1 MKRWKKVLLIVL
13 LALLAVIVGILIW
26 QRDNIKAL
34 YIALTTDQETILK
47 NMEQSKQELE
57 DSLTDYD
64 ITVFAP
70 TKEQNEALLNGTA
83 SADEIKTALGIDDTD
98 DQDAVSSGVE
108 PTEKPDQSPAP
119 SESLKPGGQSQTD
132 SDSTQKQANALV
144 EKCVAELYACQVDL
158 MAELGSMKQRALDE
172 WNSLDAEE
180 QTTQRLQQIGLDGLM
195 KCYDL
200 EVVTDQEV
208 KAILATYRTKLEAIG
223 ADTAV
228 LDSLWKYYSDEKA
241 SQKAYYI
248 QKYFN

>member
-1 MKRWKKVLLIVL
+1 
-13 LALLAVIVGILIW
+13 
-26 QRDNIKAL
+26 
-34 YIALTTDQETILK
+34 
-47 NMEQSKQELE
+47 
-57 DSLTDYD
+57 
-64 ITVFAP
+64 
-70 TKEQNEALLNGTA
+70 
-83 SADEIKTALGIDDTD
+83 
-98 DQDAVSSGVE
+98 
-108 PTEKPDQSPAP
+108 
-119 SESLKPGGQSQTD
+119 
-132 SDSTQKQANALV
+132 
-144 EKCVAELYACQVDL
+144 
-158 MAELGSMKQRALDE
+158 MAELGSMKQKALDE

-200 EVVTDQEV
+200 EVATDQEV